1 MKKIILLLLL
11 IFSVLAYTEP
21 IRKLSVTG
29 NAEKEVMPDI
39 ARMNFRIYT
48 KNEDLKKAGK
58 ENETNFENF
67 KNELKKKNIS
77 ITNLTTNNYFT
88 QKSFEAP
95 KSKEEKEEFLTTLVF
110 SVKVTDYSKIPSLIE
125 LAEKNYIK
133 NFRNLNSDKSTYL
146 IEINKSSSQKNTS
159 ISEAFGAYDN
169 IKAQLSKLGIYNDD
183 ISIYSYSNTSR
194 KVSNTKPPKNE
205 EFYNIYND
213 FSLELKDIKKINDVI
228 KIAENNKINLQGNI
242 AFDISNKDEIES
254 ELYNKAYEQSKTKAT
269 SILKSSNMTLGDP
282 LVVSENISYQNV
294 AIQEDYMYDQVV
306 VAPQALAF
314 SYDER
319 KAPAAMAPKPVVNYK
334 PQVLKLTQNVSILF
348 EIK

>member
-48 KNEDLKKAGK
+48 KNQDLKKAGK

-67 KNELKKKNIS
+67 KSELKKKNIS

-95 KSKEEKEEFLTTLVF
+95 KTKEEKEEFLTTLVF

-169 IKAQLSKLGIYNDD
+169 VKEQLSKLGIYNDN
-183 ISIYSYSNTSR
+183 ISIYSYSNTTR
-194 KVSNTKPPKNE
+194 KVSDTKQQKNE

-213 FSLELKDIKKINDVI
+213 FSIELKDIKKINDVI
-228 KIAENNKINLQGNI
+228 KIAENNKINLQGSI

-282 LVVSENISYQNV
+282 LVVSENISYQNI
-294 AIQEDYMYDQVV
+294 AIQEDYMYDKVV

-314 SYDER
+314 SDER
-319 KAPAAMAPKPVVNYK
+319 KAPAAMAPKPVVDYK
-334 PQVLKLTQNVSILF
+334 PKVLKLTQNVSILF